1 MHQVN
6 HRFHSYRGIV
16 VYNEDPLLKGRVKIY
31 VPGIYPIEFKD
42 KWQQLPWAEPALLL
56 GGGNWANEK
65 YAQMSGSVL
74 QLSEQDQQAVTNN
87 MLAETQQQSQEKTQ
101 QEQSTEQQQPAQ
113 EPTHQTTKQLNAETG
128 WCTVPHAGKYATDG
142 AQVWVFFEAGD
153 INKPIYFASAQSGP
167 GWFSQHP
174 NQHVFHSD
182 NIRVRI
188 DENPYRQ
195 QSTCFFPTY
204 NTNIVKSS
212 LQGSGGGTPGG
223 VPFMQLSDL
232 PGVVNNCGWQT
243 PLVQTKD
250 KKAKLDIEILET
262 HAPTSGDL
270 AVHIKVTG
278 HVNVQIIGDIYLQH
292 TGNKIQTHIGDHYLH
307 HVGNTTIFREGNI
320 NYNHIGNILHN
331 QTGNIESNLTGNQ
344 LKVIQGNLI
353 RQRTGNQ
360 EIFTKGDIIDTL
372 DGNKIEKITKTQTRT
387 VLGAVTETFAN
398 TFTKTVQ
405 AASTFTSTVIDWTL
419 EKLFFK

>member
-1 MHQVN
+1 MN
-6 HRFHSYRGIV
+6 GRFHSYRGIV
-16 VYNEDPLLKGRVKIY
+16 VYNEDPQLKGRVKIY
-31 VPGIYPIEFKD
+31 VPGIYPIQFKD
-42 KWQQLPWAEPALLL
+42 QWQKLPWAEPALAL
-56 GGGNWANEK
+56 GGGNWANQKHTEVED
-65 YAQMSGSVL
+65 SVL
-74 QLSEQDQQAVTNN
+74 KLQGEQLEAVTNN
-87 MLAETQQQSQEKTQ
+87 QLAETDTQSQEQ
-101 QEQSTEQQQPAQ
+101 QEQQQQEQQEEQKQ
-113 EPTHQTTKQLNAETG
+113 QITHQKAAQLNAETG

-142 AQVWVFFEAGD
+142 SQVWVFFEAGD
-153 INKPIYFASAQSGP
+153 INKPIYFASVQSGS

-212 LQGSGGGTPGG
+212 LQESGGGAPGG
-223 VPFMQLSDL
+223 IPFMKLGDL
-232 PGVVNNCGWQT
+232 PGTVNNCGWQT
-243 PLVQTKD
+243 PLVQVKD

-278 HVNVQIIGDIYLQH
+278 HVNIQISGDIYLQH
-292 TGNKIQTHIGDHYLH
+292 TGNKIETHVGDHYLH

-344 LKVIQGNLI
+344 LTVIQGNLI

-360 EIFTKGDIIDTL
+360 QIFTKGDIIDTL
-372 DGNKIEKITKTQTRT
+372 DGNKTEKITQTQTRT
-387 VLGAVTETFAN
+387 VLGAVTQTFAN

-405 AASTFTSTVIDWTL
+405 AASTFTYTVIDWTL